1 MPESLLPPSIRKQL
15 TKNMDIINI
24 VHRLGHSVSYSILNE
39 MHTENAYIV
48 HERQKNN
55 DVILPLVSQK
65 ETFTIYVA
73 DNIYRNEETLS
84 GKWICLNQYVDQRF
98 MFYLLIYSS
107 ERKRFDSKAMSK
119 YRSSNFR
126 NWLNAAF

>member
-1 MPESLLPPSIRKQL
+1 
-15 TKNMDIINI
+15 MDIINI
-24 VHRLGHSVSYSILNE
+24 VHRLDHSVSYSILNE